1 MTDEFKDEIR
11 DRMGDSQLQQTVSA
25 GLFGIAD
32 ADLFTSIVRETFP
45 GAVVGGVTNDQ
56 IEGAVLRVG
65 TGQKRLFKDEVEE
78 MLESLGE
85 ARVSQSAWSV
95 EARRWSDGEDTAA
108 ESVGQTVT
116 VRVDGV
122 QRILNTVGD
131 DMVPILED
139 HLFERGWPAGANTPA
154 FSPDQVH
161 SVSVSPLAGEVV
173 YEMSGSSID
182 ASGLRAL
189 AAFPLSSIRFIASAE
204 DPLTIPQEERIEM
217 ERAIM
222 DGYEV
227 TQVEVEM
234 DP

>member
-1 MTDEFKDEIR
+1 MTDEFKDKIR
-11 DRMGDSQLQQTVSA
+11 DRMGGPQLQQTVSA

-45 GAVVGGVTNDQ
+45 GATVGGVTNDQ
-56 IEGAVLRVG
+56 IEGAILRVG
-65 TGQKRLFKDEVEE
+65 TGQKRVFKDEVEE
-78 MLESLGE
+78 MLGSLGE
-85 ARVSQSAWSV
+85 ERVSQSAWSI
-95 EARRWSDGEDTAA
+95 EARRWSDGEDTPA
-108 ESVGQTVT
+108 ESVNQTVT

-122 QRILNTVGD
+122 QRILNTLGD
-131 DMVPILED
+131 DLIPMIKE
-139 HLFERGWPAGANTPA
+139 HMFERGWPAGANTSA
-154 FSPDQVH
+154 FSSDQVH

-173 YEMSGSSID
+173 YEMSGSAVD

-217 ERAIM
+217 ERTIM

-234 DP
+234 VP